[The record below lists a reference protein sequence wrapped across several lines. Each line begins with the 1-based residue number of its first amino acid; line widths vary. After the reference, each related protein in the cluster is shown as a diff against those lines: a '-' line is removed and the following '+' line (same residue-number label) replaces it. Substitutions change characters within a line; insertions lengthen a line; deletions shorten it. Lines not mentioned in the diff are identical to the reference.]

1 MTVPVRWR
9 SRTYAPEDQD
19 KVIEL
24 LRLALGPASRGARPD
39 VWRWKHLDN
48 PFGPSL
54 LKVATD
60 GDGQVVGLRALMQ
73 WRLAYGETE
82 LKALRA
88 VDTATH
94 PHCRRS
100 GIFKGLTSLLV
111 EEAKEEGFHLI
122 FNTPNRYSLPGYLK
136 LGWRYV
142 GRVHPLV
149 KVLDPASFLIG
160 LARHLVLRKR
170 GRLSLGR
177 DDLPVRCE
185 LPPASALL
193 EKSGTVECLL
203 GLAQSPRSQD
213 GLHTLRSAQYLLWRY
228 LRHPSLTYHVAQVQ
242 EDGALEAWAI
252 VRANLRSGLR
262 EVVLCE
268 MALDRPDLELCRR
281 LLGSIKAQVQ
291 ADYMVA
297 YFPPG
302 SFLDQSLRRCG
313 FWPVPRVGMNFVV
326 RPLIAPLPVDPLQ
339 PGHWALSLG
348 DLELF

>member
-1 MTVPVRWR
+1 MTASVRWR
-9 SRTYAPEDQD
+9 SRAYAPEDHDQ
-19 KVIEL
+19 VIAL
-24 LRLALGPASRGARPD
+24 LRLALGPGSRGARPD

-73 WRLAYGETE
+73 WRLVYGEAE

-94 PHCRRS
+94 PQCRRS

-149 KVLDPASFLIG
+149 KILDPGSFLMG
-160 LARHLVLRKR
+160 LARYLVLRKR
-170 GRLSLGR
+170 GPFSLGR
-177 DDLPVRCE
+177 DGLPMRCDLPAACV
-185 LPPASALL
+185 LL
-193 EKSGTVECLL
+193 NEPGAVERLLCLAKSSRPQE
-203 GLAQSPRSQD
+203 
-213 GLHTLRSAQYLLWRY
+213 GLHTPHSAQYLLWRY

-242 EDGALEAWAI
+242 EGGALGAWAVVRTN
-252 VRANLRSGLR
+252 VRAGLR
-262 EVVLCE
+262 EVVLCD
-268 MALDRPDLELCRR
+268 MALGRTDLELCKR
-281 LLGSIKAQVQ
+281 LLDGIRAQVR

-297 YFPPG
+297 YFPSG
-302 SFLDQSLRRCG
+302 SFLDRSLRRCG
-313 FWPVPRVGMNFVV
+313 FRPVPRVGMNFVV
-326 RPLIAPLPVDPLQ
+326 RPLASHLPVDALQ
-339 PGHWALSLG
+339 PGQWALTLG